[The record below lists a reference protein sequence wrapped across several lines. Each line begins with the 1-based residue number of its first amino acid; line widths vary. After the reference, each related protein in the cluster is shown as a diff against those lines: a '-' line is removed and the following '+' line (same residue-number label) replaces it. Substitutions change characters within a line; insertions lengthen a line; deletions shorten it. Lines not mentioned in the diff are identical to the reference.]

1 MDLLYVKR
9 VTGLYPVELA
19 EMLNADVPT
28 VEQWLVDDSTI
39 DDATQSRLVAEERLF
54 EEFRYATD
62 WLDGLNL
69 TWDQVKS
76 LPQVARQLFVTIG
89 TLEVLLNQRKIKPLD
104 FGILGL
110 WLTDEQV
117 QACRKLP

>member
-9 VTGLYPVELA
+9 ATGLYPVELA

-39 DDATQSRLVAEERLF
+39 DEAAWFRLEEDF
-54 EEFRYATD
+54 HYATD
-62 WLDGLNL
+62 WLDGMGL
-69 TWDQVKS
+69 TWDQVHS
-76 LPQVARQLFVTIG
+76 LRQVSRLLFVTLA
-89 TLEVLLNQRKIKPLD
+89 TLDTLLSQRKIKPLD
-104 FGILGL
+104 FGVLGQ

-117 QACRKLP
+117 QACRRLP

>member
-19 EMLNADVPT
+19 EILGADVPL
-28 VEQWLVDDSTI
+28 VEMWMVDFSTMPTAAW
-39 DDATQSRLVAEERLF
+39 DDMYQMF
-54 EEFRYATD
+54 EEATLT
-62 WLDGLNL
+62 LDAQGF

-76 LPQVARQLFVTIG
+76 LRQVSRLLFVTSG
-89 TLEVLLNQRKIKPLD
+89 TLDTLLSQRKIKPLD
-104 FGILGL
+104 FGVLGQ

>member
-1 MDLLYVKR
+1 MDLLHVKR
-9 VTGLYPVELA
+9 CTGLYPVELA
-19 EMLNADVPT
+19 EILNTDVPT
-28 VEQWLVDDSTI
+28 AESWLVDDSTI
-39 DDATQSRLVAEERLF
+39 DKVAWDRLE

-62 WLDGLNL
+62 WIDSLNL
-69 TWDQVKS
+69 TWDQVKT
-76 LPQVARQLFVTIG
+76 LRQVSRLLFVTLG
-89 TLEVLLNQRKIKPLD
+89 TLDTLLSQRKIKPLD

>member
-1 MDLLYVKR
+1 MNVLLQVKR
-9 VTGLYPVELA
+9 STGLYPVELA
-19 EMLNADVPT
+19 EMLNTDVPT
-28 VEQWLVDDSTI
+28 VEAWLVDDSTI
-39 DDATQSRLVAEERLF
+39 DEVAEERLF

-76 LPQVARQLFVTIG
+76 LRQVSRQLFVTTR
-89 TLEVLLNQRKIKPLD
+89 TLEVLLTQRKIKPLD
-104 FGILGL
+104 FGVLGL